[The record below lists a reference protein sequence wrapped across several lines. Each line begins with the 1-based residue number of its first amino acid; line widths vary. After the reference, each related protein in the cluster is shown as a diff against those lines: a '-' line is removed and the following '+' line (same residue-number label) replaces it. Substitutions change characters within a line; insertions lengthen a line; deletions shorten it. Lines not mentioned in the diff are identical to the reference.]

1 MSTGWAKKRGHRLM
15 TTSLSNLNQFT
26 IFFTGKFLS
35 KFAVKWILHIPPHL
49 AYVATLPCETTQPCI
64 PAGLLNR
71 AVKFSITVTEKIGYT
86 GS

>member
-1 MSTGWAKKRGHRLM
+1 MGMSTGWAKKRGHRLM

-26 IFFTGKFLS
+26 IFVTS
-35 KFAVKWILHIPPHL
+35 KLAVKWILHIPPHL

-71 AVKFSITVTEKIGYT
+71 AVMFSVTVTEKIGYT
-86 GS
+86 GN